1 MCKEYHSPH
10 TILMPRWADKDT
22 TRIGELIESEGVI
35 DIDNPVHHTADFIEK
50 VRSDHFPQFTKKN
63 FRTNYRNQV
72 RDYSFGDVELKG
84 ARRRN
89 NEGKNSVCD
98 INIIL
103 SLANIHLFPVGEE
116 ISLGEV
122 LRGR

>member
-1 MCKEYHSPH
+1 M
-10 TILMPRWADKDT
+10 
-22 TRIGELIESEGVI
+22 
-35 DIDNPVHHTADFIEK
+35 
-50 VRSDHFPQFTKKN
+50 
-63 FRTNYRNQV
+63 
-72 RDYSFGDVELKG
+72 ELKG

-103 SLANIHLFPVGEE
+103 SLANIHLFRVGEE

-122 LRGR
+122 EDVEEEDDTPPTLPNALPDNDDSTMPPKKTTTTTAATAPTATAAKKPPPSVQPP